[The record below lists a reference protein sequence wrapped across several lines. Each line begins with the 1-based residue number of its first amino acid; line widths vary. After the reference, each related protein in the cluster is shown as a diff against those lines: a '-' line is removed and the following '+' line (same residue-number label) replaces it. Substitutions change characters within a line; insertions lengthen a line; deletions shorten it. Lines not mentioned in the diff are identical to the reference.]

1 MIPGRLG
8 KRLQASTRA
17 KDVAAPI
24 LLMLLILAGWEIL
37 VRVFEV
43 PTYVLPPPL
52 EIVEQIYLERVLIFG
67 HLQVTLYEIVAG
79 YLLACVV
86 GFGLSVLI
94 VYSKAFRRGVLP
106 LIVASQTIPVIA
118 IAPILVIWFGYND
131 VPRIIITALVAFFPL
146 TVSFVTGLESL
157 EPELINFFRS
167 LNATGVQIFLKLRLP
182 AALPNIF
189 AGLKV
194 ATTLAVIG
202 VSVLLA
208 LGYYHWRYWSVPWL
222 APNPIDN
229 GIVWVK
235 ALLPGPAPPS
245 IAVLPFASPGGD
257 AAAETLAQGL
267 SEDITTALGKV
278 SDFKEI
284 KVIAAAS
291 VQASGR
297 TRSQRTFQ
305 CSRKQPR
312 SFPRARSRQRLGTAA
327 PQVPAPA

>member
-1 MIPGRLG
+1 MRPNRVS
-8 KRLQASTRA
+8 KRLHASTRA

-24 LLMLLILAGWEIL
+24 LLMLLILAAWEIL
-37 VRVFEV
+37 VRVLEV

-86 GFGLSVLI
+86 GFTLSVTI

-167 LNATGVQIFLKLRLP
+167 LNATPLQIFLKLRLP

-202 VSVLLA
+202 ATISEWVGASAGLGYMMAQDTQQINTTRVFAALVVLGLCGIAFFTFIGLLQRLFMPWVYGRPRFRWLRRRRASGAAA
-208 LGYYHWRYWSVPWL
+208 LG
-222 APNPIDN
+222 
-229 GIVWVK
+229 
-235 ALLPGPAPPS
+235 
-245 IAVLPFASPGGD
+245 
-257 AAAETLAQGL
+257 AEEVGTG
-267 SEDITTALGKV
+267 
-278 SDFKEI
+278 
-284 KVIAAAS
+284 
-291 VQASGR
+291 
-297 TRSQRTFQ
+297 TR
-305 CSRKQPR
+305 
-312 SFPRARSRQRLGTAA
+312 
-327 PQVPAPA
+327 